1 MDRQELKD
9 LLDSLVDQVKVEND
23 NYKAMFGNADFTA
36 EQRKAKYEDILKITD
51 QIKEVKAQIEEFDNK
66 MSAKLKGD
74 SKMEDSRKNEIIA
87 MNAEVVRAA
96 LDNRPADL
104 GKFSN
109 EAVEGNFTIDGGT
122 HMTRGDKLL
131 PANMSND
138 LLYEPMAKNQFREL
152 SRFTAIMNLELP
164 KISFDV
170 ASGNG
175 VAGGVNNAGAGVPAF
190 LATDSETAKEIKST
204 AALIKF
210 ERNKF
215 KVFCA
220 IPETV
225 YRGTD
230 VNLMEVVNA
239 ALQSGF
245 AKKEKGM
252 VLEKVVYTKGS
263 NDADAPVSFYAQV
276 GTAAYE
282 AGLETSTN
290 EMAIKTIEGKTMY
303 DAIINAICDLE
314 EDYAQ
319 NAVLV
324 MRKVDYFKMIKELVN
339 QNATLFGAKPE
350 EVLGIPVKFVDAAEF
365 PIVGDFKYSHYNYD
379 LSMEYDSDK
388 EILTGVRRFVV
399 TAYVD
404 HRITMKSAFRLIK
417 VTP

>member
-9 LLDSLVDQVKVEND
+9 LLDSLIDQVKTENES
-23 NYKAMFGNADFTA
+23 YKAMFGSADFTA
-36 EQRKAKYEDILKITD
+36 EQRKAKYEDILKLTN
-51 QIKEVKAQIEEFDNK
+51 QVNEVKAQIKEFDDAASSK
-66 MSAKLKGD
+66 MKGD
-74 SKMEDSRKNEIIA
+74 PTMENAKKNEIIA
-87 MNAEVVRAA
+87 MNAEIVRAA
-96 LDNRPADL
+96 LDNRVADL
-104 GKFSN
+104 SKFSN

-152 SRFTAIMNLELP
+152 SKFTAIMNLELP

-170 ASGNG
+170 ATGAG
-175 VAGGVNNAGAGVPAF
+175 TAGGVNNVGAGVPSF
-190 LATDSETAKEIKST
+190 LKSDSETAKEIKST

-245 AKKEKGM
+245 AKKEKAM
-252 VLEKVVYTKGS
+252 VLEKVVAATGT
-263 NDADAPVSFYAQV
+263 NNADAPVSFYTEI
-276 GTAAYE
+276 GTAAHGNE
-282 AGLETSTN
+282 ANTS
-290 EMAIKTIEGKTMY
+290 AIKKVTGATMY
-303 DAIINAICDLE
+303 EAIINGICDLE

-319 NAVLV
+319 DAVLV

-350 EVLGIPVKFVDAAEF
+350 EVLGIPVKFIDACET
-365 PIVGDFKYSHYNYD
+365 PILGDFKYSHYNYD

-399 TAYVD
+399 TAWVD
-404 HRITMKSAFRLIK
+404 HRITMKSAFRLLT

>member
-96 LDNRPADL
+96 LDNRPANL
-104 GKFSN
+104 SKFSN

-138 LLYEPMAKNQFREL
+138 LLYEPFAKNQFREL

-190 LATDSETAKEIKST
+190 LASDSETAKEIKST

-252 VLEKVVYTKGS
+252 VLEKVVVATGTNS
-263 NDADAPVSFYAQV
+263 ADAPVSFYTEI
-276 GTAAYE
+276 GTGEYAAE
-282 AGLETSTN
+282 GNTK
-290 EMAIKTIEGKTMY
+290 AIKEVEGATLY
-303 DAIINAICDLE
+303 EAIINAICDLE

-324 MRKVDYFKMIKELVN
+324 MRKVEYFKMIKELVN

-350 EVLGIPVKFVDAAEF
+350 EVLGVPVKFIDAAET

-388 EILTGVRRFVV
+388 DILTGVRRFVV

>member
-9 LLDSLVDQVKVEND
+9 LLDSLIDQVKTENES
-23 NYKAMFGNADFTA
+23 YKAMFGSADFTA
-36 EQRKAKYEDILKITD
+36 EQRKAKYEDILKLTN
-51 QIKEVKAQIEEFDNK
+51 QVNEVKAQIKEFDDAASSK
-66 MSAKLKGD
+66 MKGD
-74 SKMEDSRKNEIIA
+74 STMENAKKNEIIA
-87 MNAEVVRAA
+87 MNAEIVRAA
-96 LDNRPADL
+96 LDNRVADL
-104 GKFSN
+104 SKFSN

-152 SRFTAIMNLELP
+152 SKFTAIMNLELP

-170 ASGNG
+170 ASGAG
-175 VAGGVNNAGAGVPAF
+175 TVGGVNNAGKGVPSF
-190 LATDSETAKEIKST
+190 LTSDSETAKEIKST

-245 AKKEKGM
+245 AKKEKAM
-252 VLEKVVYTKGS
+252 VLEKVVAAANT
-263 NDADAPVSFYAQV
+263 NNADAPVSFYTEI
-276 GTAAYE
+276 GTAAYGDK
-282 AGLETSTN
+282 ANTS
-290 EMAIKTIEGKTMY
+290 AIKKITGATMY
-303 DAIINAICDLE
+303 EAIINGICDLE

-319 NAVLV
+319 DAVLV

-350 EVLGIPVKFVDAAEF
+350 EVLGIPVKFIDACET
-365 PIVGDFKYSHYNYD
+365 PILGDFKYSHYNYD

-399 TAYVD
+399 TAWVD
-404 HRITMKSAFRLIK
+404 HRITMKSAFRLLA

>member
-1 MDRQELKD
+1 MDRQELID
-9 LLDSLVDQVKVEND
+9 LRDELIAKLELGNEEYKNMFKSAGFTNEQKSEKFAELMDVQNNIEQLKLDIAKLD
-23 NYKAMFGNADFTA
+23 
-36 EQRKAKYEDILKITD
+36 EQAT
-51 QIKEVKAQIEEFDNK
+51 
-66 MSAKLKGD
+66 AKLK
-74 SKMEDSRKNEIIA
+74 EDSEMSDVKKDNIIA

-96 LDNRPADL
+96 LDGRPVDYT
-104 GKFSN
+104 KFKN
-109 EAVEGNFTIDGGT
+109 EGVEGNFTIDGGT

-138 LLYEPMAKNQFREL
+138 LIYEPFAKNQFREL
-152 SRFTAIMNLELP
+152 SRFTSIMNLELP

-170 ASGNG
+170 ADGAG
-175 VAGGVNNAGAGVPAF
+175 VAGGINNVGTGVPAF
-190 LATDSETAKEIKST
+190 LSTDSETAKEIKST

-225 YRGTD
+225 YRGED

-252 VLEKVVYTKGS
+252 VLDKVVYTAS
-263 NDADAPVSFYAQV
+263 TNDADAPVSFYAEI
-276 GTAAYE
+276 GTATYGA
-282 AGLETSTN
+282 AGN
-290 EMAIKTIEGKTMY
+290 KKAIKEVEGKTMY
-303 DAIINAICDLE
+303 DAIIAAICDLE

-350 EVLGIPVKFVDAAEF
+350 EVLGIPVKFVDAATQ
-365 PIVGDFKYSHYNYD
+365 PILGDFKYSHYNYD
-379 LSMEYDSDK
+379 LGMEYDSDK
-388 EILTGVRRFVV
+388 EILTGLRRFVV

>member
-9 LLDSLVDQVKVEND
+9 LLDSLIDQVKTENES
-23 NYKAMFGNADFTA
+23 YKAMFGSADFTA
-36 EQRKAKYEDILKITD
+36 EQRKAKYEDILKLTN
-51 QIKEVKAQIEEFDNK
+51 QVNEVKAQIKEFDDAASSK
-66 MSAKLKGD
+66 MKGD
-74 SKMEDSRKNEIIA
+74 STMENAKKNEIIA
-87 MNAEVVRAA
+87 MNAEIVRAA
-96 LDNRPADL
+96 LDNRVADL
-104 GKFSN
+104 SKFSN

-152 SRFTAIMNLELP
+152 SKFTAIMNLELP

-170 ASGNG
+170 ASGAG
-175 VAGGVNNAGAGVPAF
+175 TAGGVNNVGTGVPSF

-245 AKKEKGM
+245 AKKEKAM
-252 VLEKVVYTKGS
+252 VLEKVVAAAGT
-263 NDADAPVSFYAQV
+263 NNADAPVSFYTEI
-276 GTAAYE
+276 GTAAYGND
-282 AGLETSTN
+282 ANTS
-290 EMAIKTIEGKTMY
+290 AIKKITGETMY
-303 DAIINAICDLE
+303 EAIINGICDLE

-319 NAVLV
+319 DAVLV

-350 EVLGIPVKFVDAAEF
+350 EVLGIPVKFIDACET
-365 PIVGDFKYSHYNYD
+365 PILGDFKYSHYNYD

-399 TAYVD
+399 TAWVD
-404 HRITMKSAFRLIK
+404 HRITMKSAFRLLT

>member
-9 LLDSLVDQVKVEND
+9 LLDSLIDQVKTENES
-23 NYKAMFGNADFTA
+23 YKAMFGSADFTA
-36 EQRKAKYEDILKITD
+36 EQRKAKYEDILKLTN
-51 QIKEVKAQIEEFDNK
+51 QVNEVKAQIKEFDDAASSK
-66 MSAKLKGD
+66 MKGD
-74 SKMEDSRKNEIIA
+74 PTMENAKKNEIIA
-87 MNAEVVRAA
+87 MNAEIVRAA
-96 LDNRPADL
+96 LDNRVADL
-104 GKFSN
+104 SKFSN

-152 SRFTAIMNLELP
+152 SKFTAIMNLELP

-170 ASGNG
+170 ATGAG
-175 VAGGVNNAGAGVPAF
+175 TAGGVNNVGAGVPSF
-190 LATDSETAKEIKST
+190 LKSDSETAKEIKST

-245 AKKEKGM
+245 AKKEKAM
-252 VLEKVVYTKGS
+252 VLEKVVAAAGT
-263 NDADAPVSFYAQV
+263 NNADAPVSFYTEI
-276 GTAAYE
+276 GTAAYGDK
-282 AGLETSTN
+282 ANTS
-290 EMAIKTIEGKTMY
+290 AIKKIEGATMY
-303 DAIINAICDLE
+303 EAIINGICDLE

-319 NAVLV
+319 DAVLV

-350 EVLGIPVKFVDAAEF
+350 EVLGIPVKFIDACET
-365 PIVGDFKYSHYNYD
+365 PILGDFKYSHYNYD

-399 TAYVD
+399 TAWVD
-404 HRITMKSAFRLIK
+404 HRITMKSAFRLLT

>member
-1 MDRQELKD
+1 MDRQELID
-9 LLDSLVDQVKVEND
+9 LRDELIAKLESGNEEYKNMFKSAGFTNEQKSEKFAELMDVQNNIEQLKLDIAKLD
-23 NYKAMFGNADFTA
+23 
-36 EQRKAKYEDILKITD
+36 EQAT
-51 QIKEVKAQIEEFDNK
+51 
-66 MSAKLKGD
+66 AKLK
-74 SKMEDSRKNEIIA
+74 EDSEMSDVKKDNIIA

-96 LDNRPADL
+96 LDGRPVDYT
-104 GKFSN
+104 KFKN
-109 EAVEGNFTIDGGT
+109 EGVEGNFTIDGGT

-138 LLYEPMAKNQFREL
+138 LIYEPFAKNQFREL
-152 SRFTAIMNLELP
+152 SRFTSIMNLELP

-170 ASGNG
+170 ASGAG
-175 VAGGVNNAGAGVPAF
+175 VAGGVNNVGTGVPAF
-190 LATDSETAKEIKST
+190 LSTDSETAKEIKST

-252 VLEKVVYTKGS
+252 VLDKVVYAANT
-263 NDADAPVSFYAQV
+263 NNADAPVSFYAEIGSAV
-276 GTAAYE
+276 YGNTA
-282 AGLETSTN
+282 N
-290 EMAIKTIEGKTMY
+290 KKAIKEVEGKTMY
-303 DAIINAICDLE
+303 DAIIEAICDLE

-350 EVLGIPVKFVDAAEF
+350 EVLGIPVKFIDAATQ
-365 PIVGDFKYSHYNYD
+365 PIIGDFKYSHYNYD
-379 LSMEYDSDK
+379 LGMEYDSDK
-388 EILTGVRRFVV
+388 EILTGLRRFVV

>member
-9 LLDSLVDQVKVEND
+9 LLDSLIDQVKTENES
-23 NYKAMFGNADFTA
+23 YKAMFGSADFTA
-36 EQRKAKYEDILKITD
+36 EQRKAKYEDILKLTN
-51 QIKEVKAQIEEFDNK
+51 QVNEVKAQIKEFDDAASSK
-66 MSAKLKGD
+66 MKGD
-74 SKMEDSRKNEIIA
+74 PTMENAKKNEIIA
-87 MNAEVVRAA
+87 MNAEIVRAA
-96 LDNRPADL
+96 LDNRVADL
-104 GKFSN
+104 SKFSN

-152 SRFTAIMNLELP
+152 SKFTAIMNLELP

-170 ASGNG
+170 ASGAG
-175 VAGGVNNAGAGVPAF
+175 TVGGVNNAGKGVPSF
-190 LATDSETAKEIKST
+190 LSTDSETAKEIKST

-245 AKKEKGM
+245 AKKEKAM
-252 VLEKVVYTKGS
+252 VLEKVVAAVGT
-263 NDADAPVSFYAQV
+263 NNADAPVSFYTEIGA
-276 GTAAYE
+276 AAYGDK
-282 AGLETSTN
+282 ANTS
-290 EMAIKTIEGKTMY
+290 AIKKVTGATMY
-303 DAIINAICDLE
+303 EAIINGICDLE

-319 NAVLV
+319 DAVLV

-350 EVLGIPVKFVDAAEF
+350 EVLGIPVKFIDACET
-365 PIVGDFKYSHYNYD
+365 PILGDFKYSHYNYD

-399 TAYVD
+399 TAWVD
-404 HRITMKSAFRLIK
+404 HRITMKSAFRLLT

>member
-23 NYKAMFGNADFTA
+23 NYKAMFGSADFTA

-87 MNAEVVRAA
+87 MNAEIVRAA

-104 GKFSN
+104 SKFSN

-138 LLYEPMAKNQFREL
+138 LLYEPFAKNQFREL

-170 ASGNG
+170 ASG
-175 VAGGVNNAGAGVPAF
+175 AGTAGDISNRGAGVPSF

-252 VLEKVVYTKGS
+252 V
-263 NDADAPVSFYAQV
+263 
-276 GTAAYE
+276 
-282 AGLETSTN
+282 
-290 EMAIKTIEGKTMY
+290 
-303 DAIINAICDLE
+303 
-314 EDYAQ
+314 
-319 NAVLV
+319 
-324 MRKVDYFKMIKELVN
+324 
-339 QNATLFGAKPE
+339 
-350 EVLGIPVKFVDAAEF
+350 
-365 PIVGDFKYSHYNYD
+365 
-379 LSMEYDSDK
+379 
-388 EILTGVRRFVV
+388 
-399 TAYVD
+399 
-404 HRITMKSAFRLIK
+404 
-417 VTP
+417 

>member
-9 LLDSLVDQVKVEND
+9 LLDSLIDQVKTENES
-23 NYKAMFGNADFTA
+23 YKAMFGSADFTA
-36 EQRKAKYEDILKITD
+36 EQRKAKYEDILKLTN
-51 QIKEVKAQIEEFDNK
+51 QVNEVKAQIKEFDDAASSK
-66 MSAKLKGD
+66 MKGD
-74 SKMEDSRKNEIIA
+74 STMENAKKNEIIA
-87 MNAEVVRAA
+87 MNAEIVRAA
-96 LDNRPADL
+96 LDNRVADL
-104 GKFSN
+104 SKFSN

-152 SRFTAIMNLELP
+152 SKFTAIMNLELP

-170 ASGNG
+170 ASGAG
-175 VAGGVNNAGAGVPAF
+175 TAGGVNNVGTGVPSF
-190 LATDSETAKEIKST
+190 LASDSETAKEIKST

-245 AKKEKGM
+245 AKKEKAM
-252 VLEKVVYTKGS
+252 VVEKVVAAAGT
-263 NDADAPVSFYAQV
+263 NNADAPVSFYTEI
-276 GTAAYE
+276 GTAAYGNP
-282 AGLETSTN
+282 ANTS
-290 EMAIKTIEGKTMY
+290 AIKKVEGETMY
-303 DAIINAICDLE
+303 EAIINGICDLE

-319 NAVLV
+319 DAVLV

-350 EVLGIPVKFVDAAEF
+350 EVLGIPVKFIDACET
-365 PIVGDFKYSHYNYD
+365 PILGDFKYSHYNYD

-399 TAYVD
+399 TAWVD
-404 HRITMKSAFRLIK
+404 HRITMKSAFRLLT

>member
-9 LLDSLVDQVKVEND
+9 LLDSLIDQVKTENES
-23 NYKAMFGNADFTA
+23 YKAMFGSADFTA
-36 EQRKAKYEDILKITD
+36 EQRKAKYEDILKLTN
-51 QIKEVKAQIEEFDNK
+51 QVNEVKAQIKEFDDAASSK
-66 MSAKLKGD
+66 MKGD
-74 SKMEDSRKNEIIA
+74 PTMENAKKNEIIA
-87 MNAEVVRAA
+87 MNAEIVRAA
-96 LDNRPADL
+96 LDNRVADL
-104 GKFSN
+104 SKFSN

-152 SRFTAIMNLELP
+152 SKFTAIMNLELP

-170 ASGNG
+170 ATGAG
-175 VAGGVNNAGAGVPAF
+175 TAGGVNNVGAGVPAF
-190 LATDSETAKEIKST
+190 LKTDSETAKEIKST

-245 AKKEKGM
+245 AKKEKAM
-252 VLEKVVYTKGS
+252 VLEKVVAATGT
-263 NDADAPVSFYAQV
+263 NNADAPVSFYTEI
-276 GTAAYE
+276 GTAAYGDKSN
-282 AGLETSTN
+282 AS
-290 EMAIKTIEGKTMY
+290 AIKKIEGATMY
-303 DAIINAICDLE
+303 EAIINGICDLE

-319 NAVLV
+319 DAVLV

-350 EVLGIPVKFVDAAEF
+350 EVLGIPVKFIDACET
-365 PIVGDFKYSHYNYD
+365 PILGDFKYSHYNYD

-399 TAYVD
+399 TAWVD
-404 HRITMKSAFRLIK
+404 HRITMKSAFRLLT

>member
-9 LLDSLVDQVKVEND
+9 LLDSLIDQVKTENES
-23 NYKAMFGNADFTA
+23 YKAMFGSADFTA
-36 EQRKAKYEDILKITD
+36 EQRKAKYEDILKLTN
-51 QIKEVKAQIEEFDNK
+51 QVNEVKAQIKEFDDAASSK
-66 MSAKLKGD
+66 MKGD
-74 SKMEDSRKNEIIA
+74 STMENAKKNEIIA
-87 MNAEVVRAA
+87 MNAEIVRAA
-96 LDNRPADL
+96 LDNRVADL
-104 GKFSN
+104 SKFSN

-152 SRFTAIMNLELP
+152 SKFTAIMNLELP

-170 ASGNG
+170 ASGAG
-175 VAGGVNNAGAGVPAF
+175 TAGGVNNVGAGVPSF
-190 LATDSETAKEIKST
+190 LASDSETAKEIKST

-245 AKKEKGM
+245 AKKEKAM
-252 VLEKVVYTKGS
+252 VLEKVVAAAGT
-263 NDADAPVSFYAQV
+263 NNADAPVSFYTEI
-276 GTAAYE
+276 GTAAYGNS
-282 AGLETSTN
+282 ANTS
-290 EMAIKTIEGKTMY
+290 AIKKITGETMY
-303 DAIINAICDLE
+303 EAIINGICDLE

-319 NAVLV
+319 DAVLV

-350 EVLGIPVKFVDAAEF
+350 EVLGIPVKFIDACET
-365 PIVGDFKYSHYNYD
+365 PILGDFKYSHYNYD

-399 TAYVD
+399 TAWVD
-404 HRITMKSAFRLIK
+404 HRITMKSAFRLLT

>member
-9 LLDSLVDQVKVEND
+9 LLDSLIDQVKTENES
-23 NYKAMFGNADFTA
+23 YKAMFGSADFTA
-36 EQRKAKYEDILKITD
+36 EQRKAKYEDILKLTN
-51 QIKEVKAQIEEFDNK
+51 QVNEVKAQIKEFDDAASSK
-66 MSAKLKGD
+66 MKGD
-74 SKMEDSRKNEIIA
+74 STMENAKKNEIIA
-87 MNAEVVRAA
+87 MNAEIVRAA
-96 LDNRPADL
+96 LDNRVADL
-104 GKFSN
+104 SKFSN

-152 SRFTAIMNLELP
+152 SKFTAIMNLELP

-170 ASGNG
+170 ATGAG
-175 VAGGVNNAGAGVPAF
+175 TAGGVNNVGAGVPSF
-190 LATDSETAKEIKST
+190 LKSDSETAKEIKST

-245 AKKEKGM
+245 AKKEKAM
-252 VLEKVVYTKGS
+252 VLEKVVAAAGT
-263 NDADAPVSFYAQV
+263 NNADAPVSFYTEI
-276 GTAAYE
+276 GTAAYGDK
-282 AGLETSTN
+282 ANAS
-290 EMAIKTIEGKTMY
+290 AIKKITGATMY
-303 DAIINAICDLE
+303 EAIINGICDLE

-319 NAVLV
+319 DAVLV

-350 EVLGIPVKFVDAAEF
+350 EVLGIPVKFIDACET
-365 PIVGDFKYSHYNYD
+365 PILGDFKYSHYNYD

-399 TAYVD
+399 TAWVD
-404 HRITMKSAFRLIK
+404 HRITMKSAFRLLT

>member
-9 LLDSLVDQVKVEND
+9 LLDSLIDQVKTENES
-23 NYKAMFGNADFTA
+23 YKAMFGSADFTA
-36 EQRKAKYEDILKITD
+36 EQRKAKYEDILKLTN
-51 QIKEVKAQIEEFDNK
+51 QVNEVKAQIKEFDDAASSK
-66 MSAKLKGD
+66 MKGD
-74 SKMEDSRKNEIIA
+74 PTMENAKKNEIIA
-87 MNAEVVRAA
+87 MNAEIVRAA
-96 LDNRPADL
+96 LDNRVADL
-104 GKFSN
+104 SKFSN

-152 SRFTAIMNLELP
+152 SKFTAIMNLELP

-170 ASGNG
+170 ASGAG
-175 VAGGVNNAGAGVPAF
+175 TAGGINNAGAGVPSF
-190 LATDSETAKEIKST
+190 LKTDSETAKEIKST

-245 AKKEKGM
+245 AKKEKAM
-252 VLEKVVYTKGS
+252 VLEKVVAAAGT
-263 NDADAPVSFYAQV
+263 NNADAPVSFYTEI
-276 GTAAYE
+276 GTAAYGNE
-282 AGLETSTN
+282 ANTS
-290 EMAIKTIEGKTMY
+290 AIKKVTGATMY
-303 DAIINAICDLE
+303 EAIINGICDLE

-319 NAVLV
+319 DAVLV

-350 EVLGIPVKFVDAAEF
+350 EVLGIPVKFIDACET
-365 PIVGDFKYSHYNYD
+365 PILGDFKYSHYNYD

-399 TAYVD
+399 TAWVD
-404 HRITMKSAFRLIK
+404 HRITMKSAFRLLT

>member
-9 LLDSLVDQVKVEND
+9 LLDSLIDQVKTENES
-23 NYKAMFGNADFTA
+23 YKAMFGSADFTA
-36 EQRKAKYEDILKITD
+36 EQRKAKYEDILKLTN
-51 QIKEVKAQIEEFDNK
+51 QVNEVKAQIKEFDDAASSK
-66 MSAKLKGD
+66 MKGD
-74 SKMEDSRKNEIIA
+74 STMENAKKNEIIA
-87 MNAEVVRAA
+87 MNAEIVRAA
-96 LDNRPADL
+96 LDNRVADL
-104 GKFSN
+104 SKFSN

-152 SRFTAIMNLELP
+152 SKFTAIMNLELP

-170 ASGNG
+170 ASGAG
-175 VAGGVNNAGAGVPAF
+175 TVGGVNNAGKGVPSF
-190 LATDSETAKEIKST
+190 LSTDSETAKEIKST

-245 AKKEKGM
+245 AKKEKAM
-252 VLEKVVYTKGS
+252 VLEKVVAAAGT
-263 NDADAPVSFYAQV
+263 NNADAPVSFYTEI
-276 GTAAYE
+276 GTAAYGDK
-282 AGLETSTN
+282 ANTS
-290 EMAIKTIEGKTMY
+290 AIKKVTGATMY
-303 DAIINAICDLE
+303 EAIINGICDLE

-319 NAVLV
+319 DAVLV

-350 EVLGIPVKFVDAAEF
+350 EVLGIPVKFIDACET
-365 PIVGDFKYSHYNYD
+365 PILGDFKYSHYNYD

-399 TAYVD
+399 TAWVD
-404 HRITMKSAFRLIK
+404 HRITMKSAFRLLT

>member
-1 MDRQELKD
+1 MDRQELID
-9 LLDSLVDQVKVEND
+9 LRDELIAKLELGNEEYKNMFKSAGFTNEQKSEKFAELMDVQNNIEQLKLDIAKLD
-23 NYKAMFGNADFTA
+23 
-36 EQRKAKYEDILKITD
+36 EQAT
-51 QIKEVKAQIEEFDNK
+51 
-66 MSAKLKGD
+66 AKLK
-74 SKMEDSRKNEIIA
+74 EDSEMSDVKKDNIIA

-96 LDNRPADL
+96 LDGRPVDYT
-104 GKFSN
+104 KFKN
-109 EAVEGNFTIDGGT
+109 EGVEGNFTIDGGT

-138 LLYEPMAKNQFREL
+138 LIYEPFAKNQFREL
-152 SRFTAIMNLELP
+152 SRFTSIMNLELP

-170 ASGNG
+170 ADGAG
-175 VAGGVNNAGAGVPAF
+175 VAGGINNAGAGVPAF
-190 LATDSETAKEIKST
+190 LSTDSETAKEIKST

-225 YRGTD
+225 YRGED

-252 VLEKVVYTKGS
+252 VLDKVVYTANT
-263 NDADAPVSFYAQV
+263 NDADAPVSFYAEI
-276 GTAAYE
+276 GTATYGA
-282 AGLETSTN
+282 AGN
-290 EMAIKTIEGKTMY
+290 KKAIKEVEGNTMY
-303 DAIINAICDLE
+303 DAIIEAICDLE

-350 EVLGIPVKFVDAAEF
+350 EVLGIPVKFIDAATQ

-379 LSMEYDSDK
+379 LGMEYDSDK
-388 EILTGVRRFVV
+388 EILTGLRRFVV

>member
-1 MDRQELKD
+1 MDRQELID
-9 LLDSLVDQVKVEND
+9 LRDELIAKLELGNEEYKNMFKSAGFTNEQKSEKFAELMDVQNNIEQLKLDIAKLD
-23 NYKAMFGNADFTA
+23 
-36 EQRKAKYEDILKITD
+36 EQAT
-51 QIKEVKAQIEEFDNK
+51 
-66 MSAKLKGD
+66 AKLK
-74 SKMEDSRKNEIIA
+74 EDSEMSDVKKDNIIA

-96 LDNRPADL
+96 LDGRPVDYT
-104 GKFSN
+104 KFKN
-109 EAVEGNFTIDGGT
+109 EGVEGNFTIDGGT

-138 LLYEPMAKNQFREL
+138 LIYEPFAKNQFREL
-152 SRFTAIMNLELP
+152 SRFTSIMNLELP

-170 ASGNG
+170 ADGAG
-175 VAGGVNNAGAGVPAF
+175 VAGGINNAGAGVPAF
-190 LATDSETAKEIKST
+190 LSTDSETAKEIKST

-225 YRGTD
+225 YRGED

-252 VLEKVVYTKGS
+252 VLDKVVYTANT
-263 NDADAPVSFYAQV
+263 NDADAPVSFYAEI
-276 GTAAYE
+276 GTATYGAT
-282 AGLETSTN
+282 GN
-290 EMAIKTIEGKTMY
+290 KKAIKEVEGKTMY
-303 DAIINAICDLE
+303 DAIIEAICDLE

-350 EVLGIPVKFVDAAEF
+350 EVLGIPVKFIDAATQ

-379 LSMEYDSDK
+379 LGMEYDSDK
-388 EILTGVRRFVV
+388 EILTGLRRFVV